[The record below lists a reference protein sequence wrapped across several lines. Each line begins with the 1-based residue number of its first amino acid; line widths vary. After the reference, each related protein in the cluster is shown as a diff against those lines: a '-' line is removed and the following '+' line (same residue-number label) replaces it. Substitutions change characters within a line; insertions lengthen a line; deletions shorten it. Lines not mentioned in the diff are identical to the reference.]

1 MRRKLLLPLALAS
14 LGACLLAAS
23 AFAGSAGTSAATQ
36 KGGTLRLN
44 ISNGDF
50 EYVDP
55 GLAYDT
61 VSWAM
66 LYTTQALLV
75 NYPEKNGPAGS
86 KLYPEAAAAF
96 PIVSKDGKTY
106 TFTVRSG
113 LRFSDGSPVTAASF
127 QRAIERNLSPEM
139 GSPLGV
145 NDQVD
150 QIIQGGAAFLDGK
163 TKKLSGVTAKGQK
176 LTIKL
181 TKPNPTFVSILAMQ
195 WFGAVKADM
204 PYTDKGLDTYASAG
218 PYYIKAREV
227 GRSLVLARNPNYKGS
242 RPANPEQIVF
252 TVNTDQAQSLLQVK
266 SGEADFDAGGHPPAE
281 NEALAA
287 QYGVNKSRYFV
298 GPNGCVL
305 YYAMNTSRA
314 PFNSL
319 SLRKAAQWAIDRP
332 SLIRVSGQFA
342 GKRTDQILV
351 PGVPGFKD
359 YKLYAIKGADLTRAK
374 QLAGN
379 VGGREIVL
387 YFGTS
392 ALQTARA
399 QVVKFNMEQLGFK
412 VKTRP
417 TSASIY
423 YKTLGT
429 KGNDFDVA
437 YAGWCADYNDPF
449 DFINVLLDGRTIQAE
464 NNTNYA
470 YYNNAALNK
479 KMDSAASLFGDARA
493 TAYSKLD
500 LEIMRDHAPWVP
512 FMIPNSRMFVSARV
526 KNFIFQPYYTLP
538 AYNAM
543 SIAG

>member
-1 MRRKLLLPLALAS
+1 MRRKLLLPLALAGI
-14 LGACLLAAS
+14 GAFLLTAS
-23 AFAGSAGTSAATQ
+23 AFAGSSGTSAATQ

-50 EYVDP
+50 EFVDP

-61 VSWAM
+61 TSWTM
-66 LYTTQALLV
+66 LYATQSLLV
-75 NYPEKNGPAGS
+75 NYPEKPGIASS
-86 KLYPEAAAAF
+86 KLYPEAAEAF
-96 PIVSKDGKTY
+96 PVISKDGKTY
-106 TFTVRSG
+106 TFTIRKG

-127 QRAIERNLSPEM
+127 RRALERNLSPEM

-150 QIIQGGAAFLDGK
+150 QIIQGGKAFVDGK
-163 TKKLSGVTAKGQK
+163 AKTLSGVSAQGQK
-176 LTIKL
+176 LTIRL
-181 TKPNPTFVSILAMQ
+181 TKPTPTFLAILAMQ
-195 WFGAVKADM
+195 WYGAVKADM
-204 PYTDKGLDTYASAG
+204 PYTDRGLDVYPSAG
-218 PYYIKAREV
+218 PYYIKSREV

-242 RPANPEQIVF
+242 RPANPDQIVF

-266 SGEADFDAGGHPPAE
+266 SGDADFDLGGHPPAE
-281 NEALAA
+281 NEPLAA
-287 QYGVNKSRYFV
+287 QFGVNKGRYFV

-319 SLRKAAQWAIDRP
+319 QMRKAAEWAIDRP
-332 SLIRVSGQFA
+332 ALIRVSGKFA

-359 YKLYAIKGADLTRAK
+359 YKLYALKGADLAKAK
-374 QLAGN
+374 QLAGS

-387 YFGTS
+387 YHGTS
-392 ALQTARA
+392 SLQTSRA
-399 QVVKFNMEQLGFK
+399 QVVKFNMEQLGFD
-412 VKTRP
+412 VRTRP
-417 TSASIY
+417 TSASVY

-429 KGNDFDVA
+429 RGNDFDIG

-470 YYNNAALNK
+470 YYNNAALNR
-479 KMDSAASLFGDARA
+479 KMDAAAAQFGDARA
-493 TAYSKLD
+493 NAYSKLD

-526 KNFIFQPYYTLP
+526 KNFIFVPYYTLP
-538 AYNAM
+538 ALHAM
-543 SIAG
+543 VIAG